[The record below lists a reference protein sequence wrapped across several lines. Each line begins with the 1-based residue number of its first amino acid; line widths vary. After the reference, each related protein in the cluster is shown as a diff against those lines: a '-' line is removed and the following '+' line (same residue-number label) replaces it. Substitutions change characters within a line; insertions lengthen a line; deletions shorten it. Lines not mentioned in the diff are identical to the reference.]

1 MVMDISLLSETIG
14 RLKDTPRKGWLLRE
28 VEAPESVADHSWG
41 VCLLVVMLCPPEL
54 DRLKCLE
61 FAVVHD
67 LAESLTGDFVPA
79 DNIKAEEKHKRET
92 EAVKQIAARAKCPRL
107 EEIFALYERQDSAEA
122 RFVKKLDKLEA
133 VLQARYYDNNKRSRY
148 FIEKREYPS
157 LFAEFEHNARP
168 HIGALTE
175 KIEKL

>member
-1 MVMDISLLSETIG
+1 MT
-14 RLKDTPRKGWLLRE
+14 
-28 VEAPESVADHSWG
+28 
-41 VCLLVVMLCPPEL
+41 
-54 DRLKCLE
+54 
-61 FAVVHD
+61 
-67 LAESLTGDFVPA
+67 
-79 DNIKAEEKHKRET
+79 KRET

-148 FIEKREYPS
+148 FTEKREYPS

-168 HIGALTE
+168 YIGALTE
-175 KIEKL
+175 KIEKLWKKLLTTRQNNLNKIAVIYGGVAQVVRAAES